1 MFLKILYEENFHM
14 NDERT
19 ALTTDK
25 IIFNGN
31 EAWRIISEIGRGG
44 IGLVYKIQNIQT
56 QEFAALKEFYPI
68 FCCNKI
74 YRDRS
79 GFLHFDASIKNEL
92 INLCKIQKKYEL
104 EMTNDARR
112 SEENNNPFVY
122 DVEDFVFTNDSS
134 SNEIMYIIKT
144 ENGSTLNNVL
154 NDFSNSSQL
163 GELLLHLIYA
173 IETLHTNGII
183 HGDIKLSNI
192 YIETDFSVKLLD
204 FGTSF
209 YKGKVDK
216 THLNNYTFLSYSNI
230 IVDPHRKSI
239 IDSFFRRLNL
249 LSTSETYI
257 DSFLRKYN
265 RLTEDVDYY
274 AVFSILYF
282 LKFREYPNLSK
293 TWHNSYSINE
303 KLDNLKVR
311 SLSKSLFINIY
322 NYFYNVHNNNLN
334 INQLIKDYI
343 NAEYC
348 ESSPLWKLNNYL
360 TDLRK
365 SCKKDTYFREWVRIE
380 QNKTFN
386 IIGYNDFFPLIIKE
400 ESATIVGYNASGK
413 KSLFE
418 DISIRLIDEI
428 CVHKIIPII
437 GWMPE
442 CNLPD
447 INIIPAD
454 YILLYINEVVLFP
467 QQEECHSEKNG
478 SIFYTYNHNVF
489 NPYKHN
495 ASARTHYITIIG
507 INKEFSSYVDDHFPD
522 DYDYKLLLLDKI
534 YLQSIL
540 KERYVSSPFI
550 LFPPIAN
557 IFLQNE
563 TVNCI
568 ADAIDLYVKNL
579 VRSNDRK
586 NNCFIARIMED
597 IFQLDIAQ
605 IGSLLYFINNE
616 SKVVEDAICA
626 TGLITK
632 SNDKMLA
639 FSYRNNFVEIYIKA
653 NHIFRILEDAH
664 NLCKLNEISVD
675 YDDVTTSA
683 IFELLNKYI
692 FEKKINIQSLY
703 KSSKGLTKLLLGAI
717 LLFNKDI
724 THTTLNFCTETIT
737 SEKTI
742 QVICGISEILSTQN
756 NFIQFDN
763 CQIGD
768 IFNYPTNRVYDFRS
782 DEKLTCCGK
791 NIQTIVTKTRII
803 KPVLAKKT
811 TICDYYNNKQN
822 RPDYSKPIF
831 SPMITSIGTEESF
844 NNRPNN
850 IISQFESFYLYI
862 KDGVLSLRHD
872 DTTTTFP
879 DLINYQT
886 VHIISSFNINGI
898 HYIVLLVIYID
909 AKSYIEIMNCDSK
922 VTALK
927 VKTITVDKNNIF
939 IIPIDKYV
947 YIIEKD
953 TCVIY
958 VNKYSYTPAFN
969 LIDSYN
975 IHRENINC
983 IKAYEHYLI
992 LYDQINNIIELFD
1005 ITTSES
1011 TKWNLSYPYPLKMQT
1026 FNSYDGK
1033 VFIEFYGYSL
1043 IVLVIY
1049 INDKKIHVQGVGHNT
1064 SFINVNFV
1072 DCKFIGEF
1080 KYDTIRAIKEAALH
1094 YNRNILYC
1102 SNDMIERIVY
1112 SDSIEEA
1119 ISKSMKYQTFSFENF
1134 DDVSEAI
1141 VFFNDNSFSQ
1151 FLLRHYTLE
1160 CTDSRILSMCLNN
1173 IDNYNLRYEW
1183 ALDHCMTL
1191 TAGQIIEKQ
1200 HWIES
1205 IVFEN
1210 HQFEQVADMLYS
1222 LAHKIYDWTN
1232 DTNKLTKDIINFLLE
1247 LLKMSKDKGCH
1258 NASRTYNEYFTYRLP
1273 DLPEF
1278 LVFYET

>member
-1 MFLKILYEENFHM
+1 MFQKILYEENFHM

-25 IIFNGN
+25 IIFNGK

-68 FCCNKI
+68 FYCNKI
-74 YRDRS
+74 YRDRN
-79 GFLHFDASIKNEL
+79 GFLQFDASIKNGL
-92 INLCKIQKKYEL
+92 INLCKTQKKCEL

-122 DVEDFVFTNDSS
+122 DVEDFVFTYDSIS
-134 SNEIMYIIKT
+134 DEIMYIIKT
-144 ENGSTLNNVL
+144 ENGSTLNNVI

-173 IETLHTNGII
+173 IETLHAKGII

-216 THLNNYTFLSYSNI
+216 THLNNYTFLSYSDI

-249 LSTSETYI
+249 LSISETYI
-257 DSFLRKYN
+257 DSFLKKYN

-274 AVFSILYF
+274 AIFSILYF

-386 IIGYNDFFPLIIKE
+386 TIGYNDFFPLIIKE
-400 ESATIVGYNASGK
+400 ENATIVGYNASGK

-454 YILLYINEVVLFP
+454 YILLYINEVALSP
-467 QQEECHSEKNG
+467 QQDKSNGEENDYA
-478 SIFYTYNHNVF
+478 FNTYNDNSS
-489 NPYKHN
+489 
-495 ASARTHYITIIG
+495 ASAHYINIIG
-507 INKEFSSYVDDHFPD
+507 INQEFSSYVDDHFPY

-540 KERYVSSPFI
+540 KARYVSSPFI

-568 ADAIDLYVKNL
+568 ADAIDIYVKNL
-579 VRSNDRK
+579 VRSSDRK
-586 NNCFIARIMED
+586 YDCFIARIMED

-605 IGSLLYFINNE
+605 FGSNLYFINNE
-616 SKVVEDAICA
+616 SKIVEDAICA
-626 TGLITK
+626 TGLITRN
-632 SNDKMLA
+632 NDKIL
-639 FSYRNNFVEIYIKA
+639 SYKNNLVEIYIKA
-653 NHIFRILEDAH
+653 NHIFRVLEDAH
-664 NLCKLNEISVD
+664 NLCKLNEISID
-675 YDDVTTSA
+675 YDNVTTPA

-692 FEKKINIQSLY
+692 FEEKINIQSLY
-703 KSSKGLTKLLLGAI
+703 ESSKGLTKLLLGAI

-724 THTTLNFCTETIT
+724 TRTTLNFCTETIT

-742 QVICGISEILSTQN
+742 QVICGISKILSTQN
-756 NFIQFDN
+756 KFIQFDN
-763 CQIGD
+763 CQFDD

-811 TICDYYNNKQN
+811 TICGYYNNKQN

-831 SPMITSIGTEESF
+831 SPMITSIGTVESF
-844 NNRPNN
+844 NNKPNN
-850 IISQFESFYLYI
+850 IISQFESSYLYI
-862 KDGVLSLRHD
+862 KDGTLSLRHNG
-872 DTTTTFP
+872 TTTTFP
-879 DLINYQT
+879 NLINYQT

-927 VKTITVDKNNIF
+927 VKTITVDKNDIF

-958 VNKYSYTPAFN
+958 VNKYSYAPTFN

-983 IKAYEHYLI
+983 IKAYEHCLI
-992 LYDQINNIIELFD
+992 LYNQINNIIEVID
-1005 ITTSES
+1005 ISTSEF
-1011 TKWNLSYPYPLKMQT
+1011 TKWKLSYPYPLKMQT
-1026 FNSYDGK
+1026 FNGCDGRI
-1033 VFIEFYGYSL
+1033 FIEFYGYSL
-1043 IVLVIY
+1043 NVLVID
-1049 INDKKIHVQGVGHNT
+1049 INDKTLHTWKLGYNT
-1064 SFINVNFV
+1064 SIKNINFV

-1080 KYDTIRAIKEAALH
+1080 KYDTICAIKEASLH
-1094 YNRNILYC
+1094 YNRNILYY
-1102 SNDMIERIVY
+1102 SNGMSMIEGIVY
-1112 SDSIEEA
+1112 SDSIEKS
-1119 ISKSMKYQTFSFENF
+1119 ISTSMKYQTFSFQNF

-1141 VFFNDNSFSQ
+1141 IFFNNNSFSQ

-1173 IDNYNLRYEW
+1173 IDNDNLRYEW

-1191 TAGQIIEKQ
+1191 TADQIIEKQ

-1205 IVFEN
+1205 IVFKN
-1210 HQFEQVADMLYS
+1210 YHFEHVADMLYS
-1222 LAHKIYDWTN
+1222 LAHKLYDWTN
-1232 DTNKLTKDIINFLLE
+1232 NTNKLTKDIVNFLLE
-1247 LLKMSKDKGCH
+1247 LLKISMDKGCY
-1258 NASRTYNEYFTYRLP
+1258 NASRTYNEYFTYRLQ

-1278 LVFYET
+1278 LVFYEI